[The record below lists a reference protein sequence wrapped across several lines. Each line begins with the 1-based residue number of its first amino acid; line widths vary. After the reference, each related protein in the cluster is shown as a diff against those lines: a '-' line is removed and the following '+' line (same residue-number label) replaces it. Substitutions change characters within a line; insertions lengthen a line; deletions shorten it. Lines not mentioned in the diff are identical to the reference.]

1 MQLVAHEPVVLAP
14 LLAPTVFSNFNGL
27 HSFTPRQH
35 QHLSLVRSRLDSAL
49 KRNTYSIPCR

>member
-35 QHLSLVRSRLDSAL
+35 QHLSLVPRWRAQAQHIL
-49 KRNTYSIPCR
+49 YSM